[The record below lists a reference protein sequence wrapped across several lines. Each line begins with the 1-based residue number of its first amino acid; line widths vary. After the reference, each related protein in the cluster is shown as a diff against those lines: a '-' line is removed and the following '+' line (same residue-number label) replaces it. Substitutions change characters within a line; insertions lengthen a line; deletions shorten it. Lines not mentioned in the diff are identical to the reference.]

1 MNLFYFLKVDKV
13 KINFSLHR
21 IIQNLKII
29 SLFPLLGFFAVINL
43 RIDLI
48 MVSNILGDTNASIY
62 SVSSRLV
69 IIQITVFFILLKYV
83 YPKLV
88 EDFKNSQ
95 MKEFYELY
103 NGLISLIFLTTIFL
117 VLIMFFY
124 GNYILKIFGDS
135 YLVSH
140 NLLVILTSSIFFI
153 CLNELWVNKEYV
165 FLKMKKIF
173 FFTF

>member
-1 MNLFYFLKVDKV
+1 
-13 KINFSLHR
+13 
-21 IIQNLKII
+21 
-29 SLFPLLGFFAVINL
+29 
-43 RIDLI
+43 

-124 GNYILKIFGDS
+124 SNFILKIFGDS

-140 NLLVILTSSIFFI
+140 NLLVILTSSIF
-153 CLNELWVNKEYV
+153 CLNGVGK
-165 FLKMKKIF
+165 
-173 FFTF
+173 